1 MPDLTFEAAG
11 HVYRYDGRI
20 VPSVTQI
27 LEVVDECWRV
37 PVDVLERAGR
47 LGTAVHLAC
56 ELDDLDDLDE
66 TSVDPVI
73 APYLA
78 AWRRFRSETG
88 FAPDLIEHRVH
99 HRSMGYAGTLDRVG
113 TLFERRSL
121 IDIKSGEEWPSH
133 GPQTAAY
140 KEALATEG
148 EKVSDRYAVYLR
160 DDGTYRLRKCEDK
173 SDWAVFLACLTIRKY
188 KER

>member
-1 MPDLTFEAAG
+1 MPELTFEPKG
-11 HVYRYDGRI
+11 HVYRYGDRV

-37 PVDVLERAGR
+37 PADALERARR

-56 ELDDLDDLDE
+56 ELNDLDDLDE
-66 TSVDPVI
+66 PSVDLVI

-78 AWRRFRSETG
+78 AWRRFRSEMG
-88 FAPDLIEHRVH
+88 FTPDLIERKVFHKA
-99 HRSMGYAGTLDRVG
+99 MGYAGTLDRTG
-113 TLFERRSL
+113 RLFDRRAL